1 MSSVVDVLVVGA
13 GPAGLLCAY
22 NLSQAGFL
30 VRIVDK
36 LSEPSQE
43 GKADMTHIRGMEVLD
58 SMGLSQEILAQ
69 SERCV
74 QLVTYSSTPESQ
86 GKITLESR
94 RNMIPTI
101 ESPFSFATACTQSTI
116 ETVIRNAMASGEQ
129 RIKTASYV
137 YNPKL
142 FGLPRKVQVERE
154 LFPVALDLSDNTNV
168 EYPVAVRL
176 SNSTSGYSET
186 VSAKY
191 VLGCD
196 GAHSWVRQELG
207 IQMVGE
213 TSDQVWG
220 LIDGF
225 IDTDFPD
232 IRNITAVNNN
242 DREKDMVRV
251 SVQIPESYV
260 RFHPSTGRIDR
271 SSITEELIKKVA
283 QDILDPYTIRFKG
296 HTHSPHAAQGM
307 NTAFYDAH
315 NISWK
320 LAHVLKG
327 WSGPA
332 LLCTYESERRG
343 FAERLIEL
351 HERIGEV
358 MLGRAAGN
366 LVELAFNS
374 LRMIS
379 GTGTCYPASQVI
391 HTAGQSHAHGITIG
405 ERMPHQVI
413 LRAADYRPF
422 STLDLLRF
430 DNMYKLIVLAG
441 DVKDPEQYKRLEK
454 LESDIE
460 DLGDEFLNRVQL
472 YVIMQAKKETC
483 SYLDVPRSLRSH
495 WDTVFI
501 DDVAYLERDGGGNA
515 YRSFGVSSTGC
526 LVLVRPDGHVS
537 GLAPLDGVRD
547 LNKLVMSTLGE
558 TRD

>member
-13 GPAGLLCAY
+13 GWSHMIIVGLQPTNSRLGPAGLLCAY

-129 RIKTASYV
+129 RIKTASYA

-242 DREKDMVRV
+242 DRVSTHTTMSGYKSLIRTQSALCSSPEEKDMVRV

-271 SSITEELIKKVA
+271 SSITEELIKKVSS
-283 QDILDPYTIRFKG
+283 R
-296 HTHSPHAAQGM
+296 
-307 NTAFYDAH
+307 
-315 NISWK
+315 
-320 LAHVLKG
+320 V
-327 WSGPA
+327 
-332 LLCTYESERRG
+332 
-343 FAERLIEL
+343 
-351 HERIGEV
+351 V
-358 MLGRAAGN
+358 LGR
-366 LVELAFNS
+366 
-374 LRMIS
+374 
-379 GTGTCYPASQVI
+379 
-391 HTAGQSHAHGITIG
+391 
-405 ERMPHQVI
+405 
-413 LRAADYRPF
+413 
-422 STLDLLRF
+422 
-430 DNMYKLIVLAG
+430 
-441 DVKDPEQYKRLEK
+441 
-454 LESDIE
+454 
-460 DLGDEFLNRVQL
+460 
-472 YVIMQAKKETC
+472 
-483 SYLDVPRSLRSH
+483 
-495 WDTVFI
+495 
-501 DDVAYLERDGGGNA
+501 
-515 YRSFGVSSTGC
+515 
-526 LVLVRPDGHVS
+526 
-537 GLAPLDGVRD
+537 
-547 LNKLVMSTLGE
+547 
-558 TRD
+558 